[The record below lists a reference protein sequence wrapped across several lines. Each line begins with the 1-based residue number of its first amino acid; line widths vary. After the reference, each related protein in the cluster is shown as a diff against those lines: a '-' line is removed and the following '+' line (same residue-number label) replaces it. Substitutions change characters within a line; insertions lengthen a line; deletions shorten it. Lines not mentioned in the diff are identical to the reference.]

1 MASRFLGVI
10 YDPLRV
16 SAVATADMAVIGMG
30 HTSRISLDIFLTQ
43 TSGLLASGVAFRQLG
58 AGGRVLASN
67 GALHP
72 VLTDILHGVPD

>member
-1 MASRFLGVI
+1 MRASGVA
-10 YDPLRV
+10 L
-16 SAVATADMAVIGMG
+16 ADMAVIGLG
-30 HTSRISLDIFLTQ
+30 HTSGISLDIFLAH

-72 VLTDILHGVPD
+72 VLTDILHGVPG